1 MVVSGPR
8 CPLPPPLHP
17 VLPLEIGK
25 LSERKLIFIV
35 SNVFNILLIFSV
47 FFNRNEVKSFTN
59 ILLLSL

>member
-25 LSERKLIFIV
+25 LIFIV
-35 SNVFNILLIFSV
+35 SKNVSNSASNLLFIFSV
-47 FFNRNEVKSFTN
+47 FLQSK
-59 ILLLSL
+59 